1 MPDKIELID
10 VSFGYGGR
18 RLLNK
23 VRLSLRKGE
32 IVIIGGR
39 SGQGMTTL
47 LELCVGLL
55 HPLGGRV
62 LWDDTDLRSVTREEL
77 LGMRRSIGFM
87 FQVPALIS
95 NFGVFDNLA
104 LPLRNRPGG
113 QDSAAAGRV
122 RAEMEKLGLYNI
134 DNLYPEA
141 LSKGQVKM
149 VTLARALVTDPELLF
164 LDEPL
169 SGVDPDTAR
178 VLSDCIQERWKEK
191 GMGMMVISHD
201 LRVWPHLP
209 ARRLVLDNGYLAE
222 YSALNARWQQ
232 ERGVL

>member
-1 MPDKIELID
+1 MPDRIELVD
-10 VSFGYGGR
+10 VTFGYGGAALLR
-18 RLLNK
+18 RL
-23 VRLSLRKGE
+23 RLSLARGE
-32 IVIIGGR
+32 VVIIGGK

-55 HPLGGRV
+55 APQGGRV
-62 LWDDTDLRSVTREEL
+62 LWDGEDIRVFSREEML
-77 LGMRRSIGFM
+77 KMRYGFGFM

-104 LPLRNRPGG
+104 LPLRNRPGS
-113 QDSAAAGRV
+113 QEQEVAARV
-122 RAEMEKLGLYNI
+122 RAEMDRLGLYTI
-134 DNLYPEA
+134 DKAYPEA
-141 LSKGQVKM
+141 LSKGQLKTVA
-149 VTLARALVTDPELLF
+149 LGRALITDPSILL

-178 VLSDCIQERWKEK
+178 MLSDTIQARYRERS
-191 GMGMMVISHD
+191 MGMMVISHD
-201 LRVWPHLP
+201 LHLWPNLP

-232 ERGVL
+232 E